1 MQQRKI
7 DNHITETTAEQVYTK
22 AGNIRD
28 VLRYLKKFKN
38 SRIVIQLDDKVIY
51 SPSFP
56 SIIKDICYIHETG
69 IKILIVP
76 GAKNRID
83 EVLTSSNISWK
94 THNGIRITDPEEMSL
109 IKMAAFD
116 TANITMT
123 ALAGEGKTA
132 LIGNW
137 VKARAK
143 GIINGVNYGS
153 SGEIERL
160 NISAIERVL
169 EENFIPIF
177 PCVGWNSTGI
187 AYNILSTSLATE
199 LAIRLSSEKLFFVT
213 SDMLISNTSAETIA
227 DSKIPIPAM
236 DLTEVKLY
244 ISQLKKIRN
253 VSRETNQ
260 AKDSLT
266 CNLKLQLLT
275 KAYNACLQ
283 GVTRVH
289 IINGSLDGAL
299 PCEIFSGIG
308 SGTMI
313 YKSDYGGIRNMQTN
327 DIPDVLNLMRPF
339 IEKGI
344 LLYRNAETISS
355 QLNDYIVFEMDG
367 GIKACASL
375 HIYKDMQAEIAAIA
389 VDKSIFHLGTGP
401 KLVNYLI
408 ARAKEKNCSSVF
420 VLTTQTADW
429 FLQLGFNEDSIESL
443 PLERKNK
450 WTPQR
455 GSKVFR
461 ISFK

>member
-1 MQQRKI
+1 MEQKKI
-7 DNHITETTAEQVYTK
+7 SNQITETTAEQVYTK

-51 SPSFP
+51 SSAFP

-83 EVLTSSNISWK
+83 EILTSSNISWK
-94 THNGIRITDPEEMSL
+94 THNGIRITNPEEMSF

-116 TANITMT
+116 TANIIMT

-143 GIINGVNYGS
+143 GILKGVNYGS

-160 NISAIERVL
+160 NISSIERVL
-169 EENFIPIF
+169 QENFIPIF
-177 PCVGWNSTGI
+177 PCIGWNSTGI

-213 SDMLISNTSAETIA
+213 SDMIISNASAKTIA
-227 DSKIPIPAM
+227 ESKIPIPAM
-236 DLTEVKLY
+236 DLTEIKLY
-244 ISQLKKIRN
+244 ISQLKKLEN
-253 VSRETNQ
+253 VSRETNHT
-260 AKDSLT
+260 KDSLIY
-266 CNLKLQLLT
+266 NSKIQLLT
-275 KAYNACLQ
+275 KAHDACLQ

-299 PCEIFSGIG
+299 PCEIFSGLG

-313 YKSDYGGIRNMQTN
+313 YKSNYGGIRTMQIN
-327 DIPDVLNLMRPF
+327 DIPDVLNLMHPF

-344 LLYRNAETISS
+344 LLERSAETLKT
-355 QLNDYIVFEMDG
+355 QLNDFIVYEMDG
-367 GIKACASL
+367 AIKACAAL
-375 HIYKDMQAEIAAIA
+375 HFYEDNQAEIAAIT
-389 VDKSIFHLGTGP
+389 VDTSISHLGTGP
-401 KLVNYLI
+401 KLVNYLLTI
-408 ARAKEKNCSSVF
+408 AKEKKSSGVF

-429 FLQLGFNEDSIESL
+429 FLQLGFIESTLNTL
-443 PLERKNK
+443 PIERKNK

-461 ISFK
+461 IRF